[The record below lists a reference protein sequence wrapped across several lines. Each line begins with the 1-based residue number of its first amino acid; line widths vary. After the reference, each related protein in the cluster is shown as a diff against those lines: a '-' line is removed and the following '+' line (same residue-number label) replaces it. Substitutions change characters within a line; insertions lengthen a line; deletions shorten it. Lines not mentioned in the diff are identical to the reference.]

1 MVMKRKPIRLRQGY
15 DGHVVLSQEDRLKLA
30 TFVLL
35 LAQGKKQGELN
46 KRQAR
51 TRRSPKGRS
60 PPAQK
65 RQCPPIQ
72 MKYEEGHACAES
84 PWVLARR
91 SQKMSAG
98 FLSIKNTFVIS
109 SKLLQFELCI

>member
-1 MVMKRKPIRLRQGY
+1 M
-15 DGHVVLSQEDRLKLA
+15 LSQEDRMKFA

-51 TRRSPKGRS
+51 TRSKSKSRG

-65 RQCPPIQ
+65 RQQPPIQ
-72 MKYEEGHACAES
+72 MKYKEGHACAAY
-84 PWVLARR
+84 PWDLTRR

-98 FLSIKNTFVIS
+98 FVFFTVWYS
-109 SKLLQFELCI
+109 